1 MIVEKIENPWTQYLI
16 HNFLPQDVFNEFNEY
31 SKNLPRYESRT
42 MHPFKEGKWH
52 DLLVEPMSDL
62 SDIMKYDFGRHYL
75 ELQFDNIDIDWRYN
89 KVHTD
94 NPKKI
99 FTFVLGLSDTGT
111 GTKIY
116 KTKTQFSHQNPYI
129 QNGGTAFFRGEHT
142 WHDFDAI
149 DCVEQRRTLIIMV
162 CKKPL

>member
-1 MIVEKIENPWTQYLI
+1 MIVEKIEKPWTQYLI
-16 HNFLPQDVFNEFNEY
+16 HNFLPEDIFYEFNEF
-31 SKNLPRYESRT
+31 SKSLPRRQPRT
-42 MHPFKEGKWH
+42 MHTYNEGKWH
-52 DLLVEPMSDL
+52 DLLKQPIANL
-62 SDIMKYDFGRHYL
+62 SEIMKYNFSKHYL

-116 KTKTQFSHQNPYI
+116 ETKTKFSHQNPYVK
-129 QNGGTAFFRGEHT
+129 NGGTAFFRSENT

-149 DCVEQRRTLIIMV
+149 DCIEQRRTCIIMI